1 MFKNNKTKITIP
13 LLRLEYTDEE
23 IKFIQDGV
31 KDILESGY
39 LTMSSKVKEFEQE
52 FSDFIDIKFSFLNI
66 DFLYSKDK
74 DMLELNIIKRKNT
87 K

>member
-1 MFKNNKTKITIP
+1 MFKNNKSKITIP

-52 FSDFIDIKFSFLNI
+52 FSNYIDKS
-66 DFLYSKDK
+66 
-74 DMLELNIIKRKNT
+74 
-87 K
+87 